1 MSTRIV
7 PLILLLLL
15 LLVLTQLVSGRGSVE
30 HVATMRYQ
38 IAEQKAANDKARK
51 ENERL
56 NAEVS
61 DLKDGMDMV
70 EEKARSE
77 LGMVK
82 PNEIYVHVA
91 PATKR

>member
-15 LLVLTQLVSGRGSVE
+15 LLVLAQLLSGRGSVE
-30 HVATMRYQ
+30 HVSNLRAQ

-51 ENERL
+51 ENDRL
-56 NAEVS
+56 SAEVS
-61 DLKDGMDMV
+61 DLKEGMDMV

-91 PATKR
+91 PARQ

>member
-15 LLVLTQLVSGRGSVE
+15 LLVLTQLMSGRGSVE
-30 HVATMRYQ
+30 HVAGMRKQ
-38 IAEQKAANDKARK
+38 IAEQKLANDKARM
-51 ENERL
+51 ENDRL
-56 NAEVS
+56 SAEVS

-91 PATKR
+91 PTTKR

>member
-15 LLVLTQLVSGRGSVE
+15 LLVLTQLLSGRGSVE
-30 HVATMRYQ
+30 HVANMRQQ
-38 IAEQKAANDKARK
+38 ITEQKAANDKART

-56 NAEVS
+56 LAEVS

-91 PATKR
+91 PKR

>member
-15 LLVLTQLVSGRGSVE
+15 LLVLSQLLSGRGSIE
-30 HVATMRYQ
+30 HVSNMRQQ
-38 IAEQKAANDKARK
+38 IAEQKAANDKVRT
-51 ENERL
+51 ENDRL
-56 NAEVS
+56 SAEVS
-61 DLKDGMDMV
+61 DLKEGMDMV

-91 PATKR
+91 PSKR

>member
-30 HVATMRYQ
+30 HVATMRHQ

-61 DLKDGMDMV
+61 DLKYKSAVGV
-70 EEKARSE
+70 N
-77 LGMVK
+77 
-82 PNEIYVHVA
+82 PN
-91 PATKR
+91 RRFCQLL

>member
-1 MSTRIV
+1 MSTRVV

-15 LLVLTQLVSGRGSVE
+15 LLVMTQLLSGRGSVE
-30 HVATMRYQ
+30 HIASMRQQ
-38 IAEQKAANDKARK
+38 IAEQKAANDKARM

-56 NAEVS
+56 SAEVS

-91 PATKR
+91 ASRR